1 MVYKEEKDTK
11 KILAESFKRQ
21 LLKHPF
27 EKITI
32 KMITDDAGVIRPTF
46 YNYYRDKYEVFE
58 YILDEELMSIAYALV
73 DNGMEREAIKMLF
86 TYFDKNRDFYHE
98 AFKVEGQNSFV
109 EILLNKIA
117 LLFER
122 IINKQHIEIED
133 NSNLLSKKNIARYY
147 SVGIVY
153 ILKEWM
159 LEGKFKEAEPDEMFD
174 AYMFIITHSAE
185 GII

>member
-1 MVYKEEKDTK
+1 MAYKEDKDTK
-11 KILAESFKRQ
+11 RILSESFKKQ
-21 LLKHPF
+21 LLKRPF

-46 YNYYRDKYEVFE
+46 YNYYKDKYEVFE
-58 YILDEELMSIAYALV
+58 YILDEELINITYALV
-73 DNGMEREAIKMLF
+73 DNGMEREAIKMIF

-98 AFKVEGQNSFV
+98 AFKVEGQNSFE

-122 IINKQHIEIED
+122 IIGRHQIRVED
-133 NSNLLSKKNIARYY
+133 GSKMLSEKNIAKYY
-147 SVGIVY
+147 SVGMVY
-153 ILKEWM
+153 IIKEWM
-159 LEGKFKEAEPDEMFD
+159 LEDRYKEVEPDEMFD
-174 AYMFIITHSAE
+174 AYLFIITHSAV